1 MRKFLYP
8 LIVSCFIG
16 IAMISS
22 PVYSQ
27 VEAHIRIAPPRAVV
41 EVRGPRPSAGAVWVG
56 GFHEYDQ
63 PSNAYAWRP
72 GRWEENPPA
81 GRHRWTP
88 TSYKRSHGE
97 YKRVEGRW
105 R

>member
-1 MRKFLYP
+1 MRKLLRP
-8 LIVSCFIG
+8 LILCFIIG
-16 IAMISS
+16 AAINAS

-27 VEAHIRIAPPRAVV
+27 IEAHIRIAPPRAQH
-41 EVRGPRPSAGAVWVG
+41 EVRGERPSAGAVWVG

-63 PSNAYAWRP
+63 GTSAYAWRP
-72 GRWEENPPA
+72 GKWEEHPPQ
-81 GRHRWTP
+81 GRTRWTP
-88 TSYKRSHGE
+88 TSYKRQHGE